1 MPNAEYSEGRS
12 ATLERGGGV
21 VHNWKPRRGGLER
34 GGDCSTDS
42 RGPGWAV
49 PWSWAVSQACIGP
62 LWEPGEDPGVVGEL
76 EMIHGIRVQ
85 SDDGVVI
92 IGGFFLSR
100 IAVEQSFFPFGS
112 EEDGSPCFVVTAE
125 FDKVVGTVGL
135 IV

>member
-1 MPNAEYSEGRS
+1 
-12 ATLERGGGV
+12 
-21 VHNWKPRRGGLER
+21 
-34 GGDCSTDS
+34 
-42 RGPGWAV
+42 
-49 PWSWAVSQACIGP
+49 VSQACIGP
-62 LWEPGEDPGVVGEL
+62 LWEPGEDPGAVGEL
-76 EMIHGIRVQ
+76 EMLHGIRVQ